1 METNKSQKKA
11 YIISIEEPSKKG
23 TLGILVSPAH
33 AALWV

>member
-1 METNKSQKKA
+1 METKKVRKKA
-11 YIISIEEPSKKG
+11 YIISIEGPSKKA